1 VPLRA
6 KLSTLVVGIS
16 NALVDIR
23 MLPTQDILKLPKT
36 VQEIF
41 AATGLILE
49 HLREGHT
56 YGTGPWD
63 QSLAGRRLLGPLA
76 IVPLIFSFDSLVVD
90 VIYILIY
97 IYIGKLVPL
106 HLRFHGS
113 PTVASRGPTSHA
125 RQAAPPRWGH
135 PS

>member
-1 VPLRA
+1 MCKWLGSRMNVPLRA
-6 KLSTLVVGIS
+6 KLSTLVVEIS

-76 IVPLIFSFDSLVVD
+76 IVPLIFSFYSLVVD

-97 IYIGKLVPL
+97 IYIYWKTGAITPPLSWVPN
-106 HLRFHGS
+106 RS
-113 PTVASRGPTSHA
+113 ESGPHESC
-125 RQAAPPRWGH
+125 
-135 PS
+135 